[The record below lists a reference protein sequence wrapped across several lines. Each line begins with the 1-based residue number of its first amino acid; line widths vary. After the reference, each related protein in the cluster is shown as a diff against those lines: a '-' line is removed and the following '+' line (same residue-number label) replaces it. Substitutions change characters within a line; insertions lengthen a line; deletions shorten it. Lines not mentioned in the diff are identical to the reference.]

1 MVENTYREVT
11 PSLSWSI
18 NNVTSISF
26 SVAEYNG
33 NEILTWVVID
43 STSGLLK
50 VSAPSVPANST
61 FYFSINSSVNG
72 VSNPFQNLVTV
83 QVSKWT
89 VQDWERCKSSDGTV
103 WEVYKSPSG
112 AAEAL
117 RTTSQSIVGA
127 IAITT
132 TVSALLNASSMSSF
146 WLTVNQIQLYFL
158 LLIAGAYIPVDVQTV
173 IIGIKFVL
181 FPFNLTPLRQMG
193 LIDSIM
199 QRFDFES
206 SNSNLDRIEMDSDS
220 TVFNISSSIFFIW
233 YAIMIHIWIAV
244 LKKVMQLWREH
255 GRYAKLI
262 RCTKRVLNKIFE
274 ILTFGYYIRSMLE
287 INQFALISSINEIYL
302 FNTSQRYR
310 IPSLVFAFIVLI
322 GCILLIVFVLFL
334 SLINKRQDKE
344 KLNQSEEFFSG
355 LKVLKK
361 SRLYVWILMWRRV
374 VYVLLII
381 TLVSTSSIAII
392 ITLASLQIF

>member
-18 NNVTSISF
+18 DNVTSISF

-33 NEILTWVVID
+33 NEMLAWVVID

-61 FYFSINSSVNG
+61 FYFNINSSVNG

-89 VQDWERCKSSDGTV
+89 VQDWERCKYSDGTV
-103 WEVYKSPSG
+103 WEVYKSLSG

-132 TVSALLNASSMSSF
+132 AVSALLNASSMSSF

-158 LLIAGAYIPVDVQTV
+158 LLISGAYIPVDVQTV
-173 IIGIKFVL
+173 IIGLKFVL

-199 QRFDFES
+199 QRFDFGS

-233 YAIMIHIWIAV
+233 YAIMIHIWIVV
-244 LKKVMQLWREH
+244 LKKVMQLWREN
-255 GRYAKLI
+255 GRNA
-262 RCTKRVLNKIFE
+262 
-274 ILTFGYYIRSMLE
+274 
-287 INQFALISSINEIYL
+287 
-302 FNTSQRYR
+302 
-310 IPSLVFAFIVLI
+310 
-322 GCILLIVFVLFL
+322 
-334 SLINKRQDKE
+334 
-344 KLNQSEEFFSG
+344 
-355 LKVLKK
+355 
-361 SRLYVWILMWRRV
+361 
-374 VYVLLII
+374 
-381 TLVSTSSIAII
+381 
-392 ITLASLQIF
+392 